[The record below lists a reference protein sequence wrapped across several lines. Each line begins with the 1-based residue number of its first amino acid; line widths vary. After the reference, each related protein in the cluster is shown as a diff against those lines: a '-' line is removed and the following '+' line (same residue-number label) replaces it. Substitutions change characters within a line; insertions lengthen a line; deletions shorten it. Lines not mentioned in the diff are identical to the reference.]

1 MYSDFGNIQSE
12 PSDFEVA
19 FFWLGRP
26 CDCEIFRFWKYEA
39 FPRRVLVRS
48 NQKLGCFEVRTM
60 RRHLYPT
67 RASGNKTK
75 IRCYRAR
82 SADLSNSKRSANK
95 SPDKNARQLSLL
107 HLYWRTAEPFIS
119 VVPRLSWKTRYHTY
133 HNLAD
138 YRELQHDGNRFWMPP
153 IIQRVT

>member
-1 MYSDFGNIQSE
+1 MARPALRLRDIQIL
-12 PSDFEVA
+12 EVCA
-19 FFWLGRP
+19 
-26 CDCEIFRFWKYEA
+26 DKA
-39 FPRRVLVRS
+39 FPPRVLVRS
-48 NQKLGCFEVRTM
+48 NQKLGCCEVCTI

-107 HLYWRTAEPFIS
+107 HLTNNI
-119 VVPRLSWKTRYHTY
+119 
-133 HNLAD
+133 LAD
-138 YRELQHDGNRFWMPP
+138 RRTVY
-153 IIQRVT
+153 